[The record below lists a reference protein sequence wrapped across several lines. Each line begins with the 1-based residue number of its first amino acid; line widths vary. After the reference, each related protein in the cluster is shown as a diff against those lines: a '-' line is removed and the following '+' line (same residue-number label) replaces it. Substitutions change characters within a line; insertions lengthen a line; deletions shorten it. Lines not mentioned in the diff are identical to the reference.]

1 MPEGVTDFAVTS
13 VFFVSSFLGSFP
25 SGFISDAGT
34 EFLGDYYNSLVGKGL
49 AKIGN
54 FTGTPLPPL
63 LIGIIELQT
72 KTLKIFEFKGLTGK
86 IFWNK
91 GLAWLPAN
99 STRPHWCP
107 PLEINHLAGVLSRGL
122 LVRFQNIERNGVIRK
137 TPDKRVEDVGH

>member
-1 MPEGVTDFAVTS
+1 MPEQ
-13 VFFVSSFLGSFP
+13 SFSEITTIP
-25 SGFISDAGT
+25 W
-34 EFLGDYYNSLVGKGL
+34 L
-49 AKIGN
+49 AKGWQRLAILQV
-54 FTGTPLPPL
+54 PPSPPL